1 MANDGTYFMKR
12 SGCITRKP
20 LEWNPLK
27 ERSKGEGQVE
37 PGEESWRRKLKEV
50 KRHRGLLK
58 NWPG

>member
-1 MANDGTYFMKR
+1 MKR